1 MFSKHHIMWD
11 TSKAF
16 ARLVGWVIGWVS
28 AHTHLP
34 ILECFYFILN
44 YHSEVKA
51 YKNLKDMLN

>member
-1 MFSKHHIMWD
+1 MWD

-34 ILECFYFILN
+34 ILECSYFILN